1 MAFFKRV
8 QKKVNDLWYPQ
19 SVTWG
24 KAVTT
29 REVADELSVLSTV
42 TRGDT
47 YAVMENLGRVL
58 SNFMGQGRT
67 VKINGVGTF
76 YYTATSTKRGVPT
89 AAEVSASLINGVRV
103 RFLPEV
109 ERNSGRQVI
118 TRSMVNTKIVW
129 EEWGKTAT
137 SGGNTDSEVNTKQ
150 FHPELRCLFPEL
162 VTCFVIDGLH
172 DGLYNAEPQCQGHE
186 QPMIHGSESE
196 LRS

>member
-1 MAFFKRV
+1 MAFFRRI
-8 QKKVNDLWYPQ
+8 KKPINNLWYPQ

-29 REVADELSVLSTV
+29 REVADELSVISTV

-58 SNFMGQGRT
+58 SSYMGQGRT
-67 VKINGVGTF
+67 VKIDGVGTF
-76 YYTATSTKRGVPT
+76 YYTATSAKRGVPT

-109 ERNSGRQVI
+109 ERNSGRQVT

-137 SGGNTDSEVNTKQ
+137 SGGNTDSGNTGG
-150 FHPELRCLFPEL
+150 
-162 VTCFVIDGLH
+162 DGGIEGDPL
-172 DGLYNAEPQCQGHE
+172 G
-186 QPMIHGSESE
+186 
-196 LRS
+196 

>member
-1 MAFFKRV
+1 MKTSASRV
-8 QKKVNDLWYPQ
+8 RQEKPYPQ

-67 VKINGVGTF
+67 VKIDGIGTF
-76 YYTATSTKRGVPT
+76 YYTATSAKRGVPT
-89 AAEVSASLINGVRV
+89 AEEVSASLINGVRV

-109 ERNSGRQVI
+109 ERNSGRQVT

-129 EEWGKTAT
+129 EEWGKLSVSSGDSST
-137 SGGNTDSEVNTKQ
+137 GGNPGE
-150 FHPELRCLFPEL
+150 
-162 VTCFVIDGLH
+162 G
-172 DGLYNAEPQCQGHE
+172 
-186 QPMIHGSESE
+186 GSDEDQNE
-196 LRS
+196 NPLG